1 MRRKNSD
8 VVTALIIGGLILGS
22 SPALA
27 ETFTPGLDGRADHQQ
42 ERISEGVQSGQL
54 TPGEFNRLQEE
65 QTPTRGAEARM
76 KTDGRLAPRERDRLN
91 AMPDRSSRDIYRAAH
106 DNRVAA
112 PGVNWQGPG
121 PYWGPPASLDGREA
135 YQQNRINQGVQ
146 SRQLTPEEFNRL
158 QREQARIRAAEALMR
173 ADGRL
178 DPRERARLNAMLNRS
193 GRDIYRAEHNRQVA
207 TPGRAWGQPH
217 PYGGARPGEPWRQQA
232 NQPNRIYQGVR
243 SGQVAP
249 AEFNRLGN
257 QQARIR
263 GTEARMRVDGNF
275 TPRGQGR
282 LNPIVNQGASNIN
295 RARFNPRVGR

>member
-27 ETFTPGLDGRADHQQ
+27 ETFTPGVDGRADHQQ
-42 ERISEGVQSGQL
+42 ERIHEAVQSEQL
-54 TPGEFNRLQEE
+54 TPREYNRLEGE
-65 QTPTRGAEARM
+65 QARIRGAEARM
-76 KTDGRLAPRERDRLN
+76 KADGQLDPAGRARLN
-91 AMPDRSSRDIYRAAH
+91 GMLDRSSRDIYRAEH
-106 DNRVAA
+106 NNRVAA
-112 PGVNWQGPG
+112 PGVNWQGQA
-121 PYWGPPASLDGREA
+121 PYWGPPRDIDGREA

-146 SRQLTPEEFNRL
+146 SGQLTPEEFNRL
-158 QREQARIRAAEALMR
+158 QREQARIRAAEARMR

-207 TPGRAWGQPH
+207 APGRAWGQPH
-217 PYGGARPGEPWRQQA
+217 PYWGARPNEPWRQQA
-232 NQPNRIYQGVR
+232 NQPNRFYQGVR

-263 GTEARMRVDGNF
+263 GAEARMRVDGNF

-282 LNPIVNQGASNIN
+282 LNPMVNQGTSNIY
-295 RARFNPRVGR
+295 RARYNNRVGR

>member
-42 ERISEGVQSGQL
+42 ERISEGVQSGQP

-76 KTDGRLAPRERDRLN
+76 KTDGRLAPREQDRLN

-112 PGVNWQGPG
+112 PGVNRQGPG
-121 PYWGPPASLDGREA
+121 PYWGPPADLDGREA

-146 SRQLTPEEFNRL
+146 SGQLTPEEFNRL
-158 QREQARIRAAEALMR
+158 QREQARIRAAEARMR

-207 TPGRAWGQPH
+207 APGRAWGQPH
-217 PYGGARPGEPWRQQA
+217 PYWGARPGMPWRQA
-232 NQPNRIYQGVR
+232 NQQNRIYQGVR
-243 SGQVAP
+243 SGQLTP

-263 GTEARMRVDGNF
+263 GAEGQMRADGNF
-275 TPRGQGR
+275 TPRRQGG
-282 LNPIVNQGASNIN
+282 LNPMVNQGAPNIY
-295 RARFNPRVGR
+295 RARYNNRVAR

>member
-27 ETFTPGLDGRADHQQ
+27 ETFTPGIDGRADHQQ
-42 ERISEGVQSGQL
+42 ERISEGVQSGQP

-91 AMPDRSSRDIYRAAH
+91 AMPDRSSRNIYRVAH

-112 PGVNWQGPG
+112 PGVNRQGPG
-121 PYWGPPASLDGREA
+121 PYWGPPAGLDGREA

-146 SRQLTPEEFNRL
+146 SGQLTPEEFNRL
-158 QREQARIRAAEALMR
+158 QREQARIRAAEARMR

-207 TPGRAWGQPH
+207 APGRAWGQPH
-217 PYGGARPGEPWRQQA
+217 PYWGARPGMPWRQA
-232 NQPNRIYQGVR
+232 NQQNRIYQGVR
-243 SGQVAP
+243 SGQLTP

-257 QQARIR
+257 QQARIAGAEAQMR
-263 GTEARMRVDGNF
+263 GVGNV
-275 TPRGQGR
+275 TPRGQAGF
-282 LNPIVNQGASNIN
+282 NTMVNQGAPNIN
-295 RARFNPRVGR
+295 RARFNTRVGR